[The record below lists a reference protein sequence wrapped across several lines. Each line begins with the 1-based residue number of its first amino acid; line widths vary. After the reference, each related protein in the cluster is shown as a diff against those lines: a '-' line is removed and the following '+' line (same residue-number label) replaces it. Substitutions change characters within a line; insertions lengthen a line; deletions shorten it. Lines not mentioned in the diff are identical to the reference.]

1 MSSLYNILV
10 CDNDRDI
17 VRALRV
23 YLTGEGYNVLE
34 AYNGREAL
42 EILEKEDVKLVLM
55 DVMMPETD
63 GITALVEL
71 RKTSNVPVIL
81 LTAKSE
87 YSDKVLGLNIG
98 ADDYITKPF
107 NASEV
112 MARVKSQ
119 LRRYVDLG
127 NSSGNTDVLRCG
139 GIEMDDKAKIVR
151 VDAEE
156 VGLTP
161 IEYEI
166 LKLFLQNQGE
176 VIAHRDIYKNVWKDD
191 PMGAENTV
199 LVHIRNLRKK
209 IEIDPAHPRYIVA
222 VFGHGYKMDKR
233 N

>member
-10 CDNDRDI
+10 CDDDRDI

-71 RKTSNVPVIL
+71 RKKSNVPVIL

-176 VIAHRDIYKNVWKDD
+176 VISHRDIYKKVWKDD